1 MKNEYIKGLR
11 GEIVSLDSV
20 DRIWKVL
27 DEKTGNWEVWADSH
41 KHSTEIFEGT
51 EAEVISF
58 IDALDDIFEPFDLT
72 NEKER
77 ELLKQRRGPGRIGR
91 KPKVV
96 D

>member
-77 ELLKQRRGPGRIGR
+77 ELLKQRRIGR

-96 D
+96 H